1 MYFGK
6 RRKKFNN
13 YSFIV
18 AFVNNT
24 RNTNVTPNNM
34 KKIIYLLPVLVALV
48 SGCLKNQDNV
58 PSPDPS
64 GTFTGEFRRISK
76 AADQSIDTLKAN
88 IKVVIQ
94 PGIGYHVL
102 GDTTTVH
109 AGSKGHYGING
120 NGIMFVDD
128 TYSATSAS
136 TKTHLN
142 GEYLF
147 IYNGSVFQMVRNSGD
162 TLSLQYDLKKTN

>member
-1 MYFGK
+1 
-6 RRKKFNN
+6 
-13 YSFIV
+13 
-18 AFVNNT
+18 
-24 RNTNVTPNNM
+24 M

-48 SGCLKNQDNV
+48 SGCFNNKNSIPV
-58 PSPDPS
+58 PVPS

-88 IKVVIQ
+88 IKVVIE

-102 GDTTTVH
+102 GDTATVH
-109 AGSKGHYGING
+109 AGSKGHYGINNG
-120 NGIMFVDD
+120 NGILFVDS
-128 TYSATSAS
+128 TYSAKSTS

-142 GEYLF
+142 GEYLY

>member
-1 MYFGK
+1 
-6 RRKKFNN
+6 
-13 YSFIV
+13 
-18 AFVNNT
+18 
-24 RNTNVTPNNM
+24 M

-48 SGCLKNQDNV
+48 SGCFNDQNSV
-58 PSPDPS
+58 PAPDPS

-128 TYSATSAS
+128 TYSATGTS